1 MFKGMRREIG
11 VPPRRKRFGVRTQQ
25 LQRGLHLAALPCVPA
40 AVGARGCSGAVP
52 QRPRGARSLCL

>member
-25 LQRGLHLAALPCVPA
+25 QLLQRGLQLLEPRATPA
-40 AVGARGCSGAVP
+40 KMCKKTRNT
-52 QRPRGARSLCL
+52 